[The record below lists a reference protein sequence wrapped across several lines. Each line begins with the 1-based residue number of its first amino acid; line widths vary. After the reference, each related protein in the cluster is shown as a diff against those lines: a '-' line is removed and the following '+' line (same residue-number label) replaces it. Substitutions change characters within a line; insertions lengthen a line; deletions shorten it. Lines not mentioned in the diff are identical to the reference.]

1 MLSYRDC
8 VGLCD
13 LTEAEIEAIAEH
25 EHLPRL
31 VALELGEY
39 LIHSPEGVPMI
50 RKMIIDDIAHARRL
64 GDWDRVL
71 KLRATL
77 RHFIQTHPEHPTDS

>member
-1 MLSYRDC
+1 MLSYKDC
-8 VGLCD
+8 LGLCD
-13 LTEAEIEAIAEH
+13 LTEAEIDAIAEH

-50 RKMIIDDIAHARRL
+50 RKMIVDDIAHARRH
-64 GDWDRVL
+64 GDLERVL
-71 KLRATL
+71 TLRATL
-77 RHFIQTHPEHPTDS
+77 RHFIQTHPDHVADA

>member
-1 MLSYRDC
+1 MLSYLDC

-13 LTEAEIEAIAEH
+13 LTEAEIDAIAEH
-25 EHLPRL
+25 EHLPRM

-50 RKMIIDDIAHARRL
+50 RKMIVDDIKHARQH
-64 GDWDRVL
+64 GDLERAL
-71 KLRATL
+71 TLRATL
-77 RHFIQTHPEHPTDS
+77 RHFIQTHPEHPEGS

>member
-1 MLSYRDC
+1 MLSYKDC

-13 LTEAEIEAIAEH
+13 LTEAEIDAIAEH

-50 RKMIIDDIAHARRL
+50 RKMIIDDIAHARQH
-64 GDWDRVL
+64 GDWDKAL

-77 RHFIQTHPEHPTDS
+77 RHFIQTHPEHSADS